1 MNEAQLH
8 PLAAALGEDWR
19 WYENATQRTVAIVHP
34 RGLWTEVERDLLA
47 PGRIDEPIASAIAG
61 SLRRGVL
68 DGLTG
73 RVDVTVSIRSTGV
86 EARLRRSTSSAPAS
100 P

>member
-1 MNEAQLH
+1 MTEAKLH

-19 WYENATQRTVAIVHP
+19 WYENADRRTVAIVHP
-34 RGLWTEVERDLLA
+34 RGLWTEVDRALLA
-47 PGRIDEPIASAIAG
+47 PGRIEDSIASAIAG

-68 DGLTG
+68 DGVAGL
-73 RVDVTVSIRSTGV
+73 VDVTVAIRPTGV
-86 EARLRRSTSSAPAS
+86 EARIRRASSSAPVS